1 MKATPLTNA
10 LYDYIVDNF
19 APEDDLLREIVA
31 DAEKNGVPQIH
42 ISPMQGKFL
51 QLLIHMIGAKK
62 VLEVGSL
69 FGYSAI
75 WMAQAL
81 PEDGKV
87 ISLELEPK
95 HAQLIR
101 KNAAKAGL
109 SDKIDVRQGDAN
121 ALLPTLIKEAPFDL
135 AFIDADKTGYVDY
148 VDHALRLVRKG
159 GVIIGDNALA
169 HGKVWDA
176 TGGEESGFVL
186 PIRKFNHRMATEPR
200 LVSLLI
206 PIGDG
211 MCVGFVE

>member
-1 MKATPLTNA
+1 
-10 LYDYIVDNF
+10 
-19 APEDDLLREIVA
+19 
-31 DAEKNGVPQIH
+31 
-42 ISPMQGKFL
+42 
-51 QLLIHMIGAKK
+51 
-62 VLEVGSL
+62 
-69 FGYSAI
+69 
-75 WMAQAL
+75 L

-101 KNAAKAGL
+101 KNSAKAGL

-148 VDHALRLVRKG
+148 VDHAFRLVRKG
-159 GVIIGDNALA
+159 GLIVGDNALA

-176 TGGEESGFVL
+176 TGGGESSFVI
-186 PIRKFNHRMATEPR
+186 PIRNFNHRMATEPR

-211 MCVGFVE
+211 MCIGFVK